1 MQMFSRSKRT
11 VEEDSGSVD
20 LEEGECSGC
29 PLCPDTLPASL
40 RGEGRLCVDPY
51 RLSGSGDSTS

>member
-20 LEEGECSGC
+20 LEEGGGSGC

-40 RGEGRLCVDPY
+40 SGEGGLCVDPY
-51 RLSGSGDSTS
+51 RLSGSGGSTS